1 MLSRSIQLFCEV
13 AQCRSFS
20 KAAEAHRISQSS
32 VSQSVA
38 QLEKKLGIDLIN
50 RGKRPLELTPA
61 GQRYFSGCQSLL
73 DQYRQLESSLL
84 QFTNKVTGRLRVA
97 AIYSVGLSEMEQL
110 VSEFQQQFPDVDL
123 KLDYLHP
130 EQVYERVRTDQADL
144 GLVSFPRDG
153 GEFACIPWQEQRFD
167 VVVPPSHPLAERLGS
182 VMVTELDGENFVA
195 LTPDLKVRREIDRW
209 LRAAKVSVKVVR
221 EFDNIENVRG
231 AVEANVGISL
241 LPSPTVDRSVEAGT
255 LVRLKLADVD
265 WCRPLG
271 IIHKRNRRLSTA
283 ADEFIAALQGGPDSP
298 QAEPGEENNR
308 PLIEKIER
316 APTQPLVQI

>member
-1 MLSRSIQLFCEV
+1 MLSRSIELFCDV
-13 AQCRSFS
+13 AHCRSFS
-20 KAAEAHRISQSS
+20 KAAESNGISQSS

-38 QLEKKLGIDLIN
+38 QLEKRLGIDLIN
-50 RGKRPLELTPA
+50 RAKRPLELTPA
-61 GQRYFSGCQSLL
+61 GERYYSGCQELI

-84 QFTNKVTGRLRVA
+84 EFTNRIAGRLRVA

-110 VSEFQQQFPDVDL
+110 VAAFQKQFPEVDL

-144 GLVSFPRDG
+144 GLVSFPRDS

-167 VVVPPSHPLAERLGS
+167 VVVPSSHPLAERLGA
-182 VMVTELDGENFVA
+182 VMVSELDGENFVA
-195 LTPDLKVRREIDRW
+195 LTPDLRVRREIDRW

-255 LVRLKLADVD
+255 LVRLKLADVE

-271 IIHKRNRRLSTA
+271 IIHKRNRRLSRA
-283 ADEFIAALQGGPDSP
+283 ADEFIEALREEPVAPLSESVGDS
-298 QAEPGEENNR
+298 ER
-308 PLIEKIER
+308 TSIEKVER
-316 APTQPLVQI
+316 KPVPVLV

>member
-1 MLSRSIQLFCEV
+1 MLARSIELFCDV
-13 AQCRSFS
+13 ARWRSFS
-20 KAAEAHRISQSS
+20 KAAKSNGISQSS

-38 QLEKKLGIDLIN
+38 QLEKRLGIDLIN
-50 RGKRPLELTPA
+50 RAKRPLELTLA
-61 GQRYFSGCQSLL
+61 GERYYFGCQSLL

-84 QFTNKVTGRLRVA
+84 ESSRKIAGPLRVA

-110 VSEFQQQFPDVDL
+110 VAEFQRRFPEVEF

-144 GLVSFPRDG
+144 GLVSFPREG
-153 GEFACIPWQEQRFD
+153 GEFVCIPWQEQQFD
-167 VVVPPSHPLAERLGS
+167 LVVPPSHPLAERLGS
-182 VMVTELDGENFVA
+182 VMVSEIDGENFVA
-195 LTPDLKVRREIDRW
+195 LTHDLKVRQVIDRW
-209 LRAAKVSVKVVR
+209 LKAAKVSVKVVR

-241 LPSPTVDRSVEAGT
+241 LPSPTVERSVEAKT

-271 IIHKRNRRLSTA
+271 VIHKRNRRLSKPA
-283 ADEFIAALQGGPDSP
+283 EEFIAALRVESDLERSAGAD
-298 QAEPGEENNR
+298 AEIESGEEEVR
-308 PLIEKIER
+308 LP
-316 APTQPLVQI
+316 AGAFV